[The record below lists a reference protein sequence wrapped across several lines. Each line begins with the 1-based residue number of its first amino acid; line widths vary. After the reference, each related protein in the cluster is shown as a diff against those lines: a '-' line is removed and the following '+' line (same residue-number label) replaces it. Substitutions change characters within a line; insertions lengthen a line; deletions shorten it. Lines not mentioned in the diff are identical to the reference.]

1 MEELL
6 EAVGQILE
14 DKPLGSIQRFV
25 LYQSWLG
32 KTYGEMAEGSGYGSD
47 YIKEVGSQLWQDLS
61 NALGERVT
69 KKNLHL
75 VLTRFQQDWMSQDN
89 DQPQRELRAGYSAER
104 GFLDLVPVSKVDFP
118 SGPVPLGSRF
128 YINRPPLE
136 EVVYAEIMQPGS
148 LLRIKAPRKMG
159 KSSLLNRIIAHAKV
173 QGYKTVSLDF
183 QEADEAVFASLDKFL
198 RWFCINISRQL
209 NLAPNLDDYW
219 DAEMGSKVSCKIY
232 FEGYL
237 LEQIDCPLVLAL
249 NEVHR
254 VFEHPNI
261 AQDFLPMLRFW
272 HEVAKQDRIWQKVRL
287 VVVHTTEIYIPLK
300 LNQSPFNV
308 GLTVPLPPFTI
319 AQVQNLAIEYG
330 IDWAA
335 SSFGAQRLA
344 LLQTMVG
351 GHPYLINLALYHLCQ
366 EEVTLEEL
374 LQTAST
380 PTGIYSQHL
389 RELLTLLQADP
400 QLMSAM
406 QEVVMADESVQFDA
420 SAPRGAALSAMAQVP
435 AQGAIAAYKLES
447 MGLVQLDG
455 NQARPSCELYRL
467 YFSQQLLRQ
476 NDNHAS
482 ANLLEE
488 QQQSNQISEADA
500 LSQFVNLDY
509 FSQYLETQWQ
519 QWLTEATMLSVI
531 MCEID
536 YFNFYRD
543 AHGYQA
549 ANSSLQ
555 RIASTI
561 HERLKY
567 KATLM
572 AYYEGTKFA
581 AVLPQ
586 TPANIAVDI
595 AENIREGVEQ
605 LAIARASSVLYSEQE
620 EQTRLAN
627 PEATLT
633 LRVSEGRNWMPQRA
647 IAQVQFQFDG
657 FPAPVLTVSLGI
669 ATAIP
674 NHENSAAMLMA
685 AAEEALFQ
693 AKRKGRNCVTV
704 NSVLSEDI

>member
-6 EAVGQILE
+6 EAVEQILE
-14 DKPLGSIQRFV
+14 DKPLGSIQQFV

-32 KTYGEMAEGSGYGSD
+32 KTYTEMAQGSGYGSD

-61 NALGERVT
+61 DALGERVT

-75 VLTRFQQDWMSQDN
+75 VLTKFQQDWMSQDN
-89 DQPQRELRAGYSAER
+89 SEPQRELRAGSSAQR
-104 GFLDLVPVSKVDFP
+104 GFLDLVSVSKLDFP
-118 SGPVPLGSRF
+118 SGPVPLSSPF

-136 EVVYAEIMQPGS
+136 ELVYAEIMQPGC

-183 QEADEAVFASLDKFL
+183 QEADEAIFASLDKFL
-198 RWFCINISRQL
+198 RWFCINVSRQL

-219 DAEMGSKVSCKIY
+219 DAEMGSKVSCKFY

-237 LEQIDCPLVLAL
+237 LEQIDSPIVLAL

-272 HEVAKQDRIWQKVRL
+272 HEVAKQDRTWQKVRL

-335 SSFGAQRLA
+335 SSEGAQRLA
-344 LLQTMVG
+344 ALQTMIG

-366 EEVTLEEL
+366 EEMTLLEL

-380 PTGIYSQHL
+380 PSGIYSQHL

-420 SAPRGAALSAMAQVP
+420 GAPRGAALS
-435 AQGAIAAYKLES
+435 AIAAYKLES

-455 NQARPSCELYRL
+455 NQARASCELYRL

-476 NDNHAS
+476 NDDHAS
-482 ANLLEE
+482 ANLLKE
-488 QQQSNQISEADA
+488 QQQSNDISEADA
-500 LSQFVNLDY
+500 LSQFVHLHY

-531 MCEID
+531 VCEID
-536 YFNFYRD
+536 YFKFYTD
-543 AHGYQA
+543 THGYTA
-549 ANSSLQ
+549 GNSSLQ

-561 HERLKY
+561 REGIKY
-567 KATLM
+567 KATLVSH
-572 AYYEGTKFA
+572 YEGTKFA

-586 TPANIAVDI
+586 TPGDIAVDI
-595 AENIREGVEQ
+595 SENIREGVEQ

-620 EQTRLAN
+620 GQTRLAN
-627 PEATLT
+627 PEATLA
-633 LRVSEGRNWMPQRA
+633 LRVSEGTNSARQRA
-647 IAQVQFQFDG
+647 IAQAQFQFDG

-674 NHENSAAMLMA
+674 NHENSPVMLMA

-693 AKRKGRNCVTV
+693 AKRKGRNCVAL
-704 NSVLSEDI
+704 NSVLSEDN